1 MKNKTSTTEQVIHA
15 AEAYPAIRVVTVYAL
30 LGGAVGG
37 MLLGGWG
44 TLLLLVQ
51 SGDVTQLVST
61 LPTVVVFGLFGSLIG
76 LVPALLTGLWL
87 AWRRVHRS
95 GWGYA
100 EATAAGAMCSLL
112 CLVVLVAVEIDSRD
126 WVAEMPTLLELGLGS
141 VLLGACS
148 ALVLACSLPG
158 KREQ

>member
-1 MKNKTSTTEQVIHA
+1 MKNDISTTEQTIQA

-37 MLLGGWG
+37 MLLAGWR

-51 SGDVTQLVST
+51 SCDVTQLVST

-100 EATAAGAMCSLL
+100 EAVTAGAMCSLL
-112 CLVVLVAVEIDSRD
+112 CLAVLVAVEIDSRD
-126 WVAEMPTLLELGLGS
+126 WVAEMPTLLGLGLGS
-141 VLLGACS
+141 VLLGGCS